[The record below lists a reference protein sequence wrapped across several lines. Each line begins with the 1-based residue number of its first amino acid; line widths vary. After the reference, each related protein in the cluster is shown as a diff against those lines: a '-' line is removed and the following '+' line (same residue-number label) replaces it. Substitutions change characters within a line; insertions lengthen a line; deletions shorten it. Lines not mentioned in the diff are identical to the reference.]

1 MTFSDMN
8 FSKKTTWDL
17 LSQEEIEHLW
27 KYLAQEARSLTVIT
41 KTNSKRHNNADR
53 RYTALRSAIAQIKRA
68 ATGTR
73 AVGINVTATQSDGY
87 RQMSGKDLQEA
98 VLKYREK
105 LFDYPDTEVFFE
117 AGIEGW
123 TKLHKGAVLN
133 AMHIASHDEAAGAAC
148 QQAEAAQAPPEAV
161 AQQSEASAA
170 KHHVVLPDLAP
181 SPLPPLSAELSPVLV
196 VDSALLRELTHDMAA
211 LRNKLLQ
218 AAQTLAS
225 EGYPE
230 ETQTIRDWQ
239 SLGERI
245 RLACHALGTSWADLP
260 ALRLD
265 LARAESQ
272 AAVIAIL
279 AQCRQ
284 IVHCDKPDFAGLKVI
299 SNQCDRIEA
308 LLREG
313 SAAVNELKGAS
324 ALLELVEKREL
335 LDQLDEVYAGELSS
349 AVCAVFDKSV
359 EIAAV
364 RAKLLP
370 GPALPPPGA
379 PERGGPERVGVMR
392 DEATHP
398 EALPEPPET
407 PEPASAN
414 AAETETQMQTEAM
427 PDTKHA
433 ALPTPTPTP
442 TPTSTSTSTSTSTP
456 TPTPTH
462 PAVAVADVA
471 ASATPDVA
479 LNGLAAIDE
488 PVPQA
493 EQGVPPDASLE
504 PEMTMPVMPV
514 NLIEVAPVVPIDDLA
529 PPHPPAAQASAP
541 DQAAATYEDFAE
553 FDKRHWIDGAGKVM
567 PAPWHAPDFAP
578 RLEQMALAC
587 WSSRQLALS
596 FLMARAAEELQ
607 LPCALDAQV
616 LRRVNEILE
625 AQSIPVASIGSMQAA
640 PWAQLRQA
648 PAGAP
653 MVGLQLMLEA
663 LRPTSDQLPTAE
675 ELQKAQKAAAFK
687 APALNEI
694 MEFLLRTRAM
704 GNNPLIPLRF
714 ALDNSVA
721 PTPAAIEANLKIAQ
735 DSMRK
740 FVHDFWSGR
749 HLRLEHCRRAWI
761 KARVEVMVP
770 LRDEIAPEDGRVK
783 LSANV
788 MTNRIQGLLQKFHAI
803 MDDHDVRRD
812 DRKIANR
819 TAMDFF
825 TAAQK
830 VVSILDAL
838 SQSRQRRTSQ
848 VSAAKLPSMEE
859 TRRLLAAGPND
870 SLLEPAELLCVLMLR
885 AELSGA
891 KAPVNPL
898 RLDARQLSVYPEIT
912 RFMDPQALCSPDL
925 VTSGIDVQAVSDAL
939 AVSALFINGQH
950 TAEESFESTHDLLN
964 TLRLSALDN
973 ERLEILSALSC
984 TQVLNDNERSEL
996 RQKIQELSEAVY
1008 AEAVELK
1015 KLWIS
1020 CDELVTQGAA
1030 TIRELLAEADEIMV
1044 SDDGDLPIEET
1055 MLLGAWLKAQCA
1067 LALAERGEVRQ
1078 ALLAQLDLASPDAHE
1093 TCARVQA
1100 YFDAGN
1106 DRAALLLIDS
1116 GEVPVW
1122 TSPTLEGRRTVW
1134 RARALQDYRQPR
1146 TKLAM
1151 TQAGETP
1158 EQRKLIQHWLACGS
1172 ITARVSAEHA
1182 KQREGLQKLLY
1193 MVASGEAG
1201 STGTVKGRLT
1211 LLRDF
1216 KDRKTVVVC
1225 DEIRRQ
1231 FQDRGLNPTFLP
1243 QLADVFHKL
1252 VLMALPAE
1260 NATVTVN
1267 TLAQHINLEPAQSLV
1282 VFLAPGLSPSRR
1294 HELGQGLRQRG
1305 LMAALF
1311 DDVDLCRLVDAGE
1324 HASGHDFVAL
1334 LEIALEQLD
1343 LERVSPFST
1352 QDGQHVRMETYT
1364 GRQDTALRVAMKG
1377 DYSRIFSG
1385 RKLGKSAFLQFVA
1398 SNYDGKLM
1406 SSGNKLHVFFINI
1419 AGGSTELYVVG
1430 RIIDVMSER
1439 FELPQTPE
1447 CLQVEDPAERFSAY
1461 VKHFVAKRPQA
1472 NVLLVLDEAD
1482 LFVEKQLEA
1491 YESDREDSLSFR
1503 MMKELPGYVDTFKIP
1518 RIRTILSG
1526 YRVTHTREGV
1536 WANAG
1541 DVLVLKPLA
1550 EHEAVIF
1557 LSGMLARIGVDL
1569 GEHTPFIA
1577 RRCGFQPAV
1586 LIRFGERL
1594 LRRLKNVARSG
1605 GRETITVQHLDVTST
1620 LSDPQVL
1627 EEILTVVN
1635 NNFQSNREAGAVFGA
1650 TLLALKD
1657 LPPGK
1662 ALTDGPAQVLAK
1674 LQQIDPKLEWLDS
1687 SGAADEAQV
1696 ERYLRELTERELL
1709 MASATSRMGE
1719 REYRLR
1725 NPHFLPVL
1733 TQRVDVAQEV
1743 RKHIQAIHGSKHAKA
1758 PESVLPDKALKDVR
1772 YCFHE
1777 LEDIGQ
1783 YKVVVIGGQWTVP
1796 LLDRRGGIADQLGCN
1811 DSTVA
1816 LTLGSGNVA
1825 FLVNSGVRLFGGV
1838 RASVWD
1844 ALVAAPATK
1853 PLIAIGSMDLLRV
1866 AHRHDSECEMPPVRI
1881 VPVGRLDAQTIS
1893 WWFEKVRALHF
1904 STSDAIAMIMQ
1915 LTEGIPLLVRHLDGC
1930 FAQDNGAEI
1939 SKIDFQRAERLFI
1952 DQLPT
1957 CAALLIDPASDARL
1971 TARELELLVLAHK
1984 VAKAAKD
1991 GAEEFDLDLEFGVY
2005 FELLDPALRGDV
2017 ANPMTLPE
2025 DGLCL
2030 EMLTKTGLLLR
2041 VPGTSTTSSPL
2052 GRVKVLHDSAMARL
2066 LAQLERGLAS

>member
-27 KYLAQEARSLTVIT
+27 KHLAQEARSLTVIP
-41 KTNSKRHNNADR
+41 KKNSKSHNNIDR

-117 AGIEGW
+117 SGIEGW
-123 TKLHKGAVLN
+123 TKQHKGAVLN
-133 AMHIASHDEAAGAAC
+133 AMHSTSHDEAAGAAC
-148 QQAEAAQAPPEAV
+148 QQTEAAQAPPEAV

-181 SPLPPLSAELSPVLV
+181 SPLPPLSTGSSPIIV
-196 VDSALLRELTHDMAA
+196 VDSALLRELTDDMAA
-211 LRNKLLQ
+211 LRHKLLQ
-218 AAQTLAS
+218 AAQILAS

-230 ETQTIRDWQ
+230 ETQIIRAWQ
-239 SLGERI
+239 ALGERI
-245 RLACHALGTSWADLP
+245 RLACQALGTSWTDLP

-308 LLREG
+308 LLRQG
-313 SAAVNELKGAS
+313 NAAANELKGAS
-324 ALLELVEKREL
+324 ALLELVDKREL
-335 LDQLDEVYAGELSS
+335 LDQMDEAYAGELYS
-349 AVCAVFDKSV
+349 AVCEIFDKSV

-364 RAKLLP
+364 RAKLLL
-370 GPALPPPGA
+370 GPALPSPSPP
-379 PERGGPERVGVMR
+379 ESGGPERAGVMR
-392 DEATHP
+392 DEATIS
-398 EALPEPPET
+398 EAPPKPSET
-407 PEPASAN
+407 SEPASAN
-414 AAETETQMQTEAM
+414 AAETETGAMLDTE
-427 PDTKHA
+427 HA
-433 ALPTPTPTP
+433 ALPN
-442 TPTSTSTSTSTSTP
+442 STP

-462 PAVAVADVA
+462 PVEAVADVA
-471 ASATPDVA
+471 ESATPDVA
-479 LNGLAAIDE
+479 LNDLAAIDK
-488 PVPQA
+488 PAPQT
-493 EQGVPPDASLE
+493 EQGLRLDASLE
-504 PEMTMPVMPV
+504 PEMTIPVIPV
-514 NLIEVAPVVPIDDLA
+514 NPIEVVTVVETNDLA
-529 PPHPPAAQASAP
+529 PPQPPAPLTSAP
-541 DQAAATYEDFAE
+541 GQAAATYENFAE
-553 FDKRHWIDGAGKVM
+553 FEKRHWIDGTGTVM

-596 FLMARAAEELQ
+596 FLLARAAEELQ

-616 LRRVNEILE
+616 LRRVDEILE

-653 MVGLQLMLEA
+653 MAGLQLMLEA
-663 LRPTSDQLPTAE
+663 LRPTSDQPPTAE
-675 ELQKAQKAAAFK
+675 DLRSAQEAAAFK

-694 MEFLLRTRAM
+694 VEFLLRTRAM
-704 GNNPLIPLRF
+704 GNDPLIPLRF

-721 PTPAAIEANLKIAQ
+721 PTPAALEANLKNAQ
-735 DSMRK
+735 DSLRK
-740 FVHDFWSGR
+740 FVLDFWSGR
-749 HLRLEHCRRAWI
+749 HLHLEHCRRGWI

-783 LSANV
+783 LSPTV
-788 MTNRIQGLLQKFHAI
+788 ITNRIQGLLQKFHAI
-803 MDDHDVRRD
+803 MDYHDIRREE
-812 DRKIANR
+812 RKTANR

-830 VVSILDAL
+830 VVSALDAL
-838 SQSRQRRTSQ
+838 IQSRQRRTSQ
-848 VSAAKLPSMEE
+848 GSAAKLPSMEE

-870 SLLEPAELLCVLMLR
+870 SLLEPSDLLCVLMLR

-891 KAPVNPL
+891 KAPVDPL
-898 RLDARQLSVYPEIT
+898 RLDARQLSVHPEIT

-925 VTSGIDVQAVSDAL
+925 VTRGIDVQAISDVL
-939 AVSALFINGQH
+939 AVSALYINGQH
-950 TAEESFESTHDLLN
+950 TDEESFESMHDLLN
-964 TLRLSALDN
+964 ALRLSALDN

-996 RQKIQELSEAVY
+996 RQKIQELSETVY

-1020 CDELVTQGAA
+1020 CDELVTPGAA

-1044 SDDGDLPIEET
+1044 SDDGDLPIKET
-1055 MLLGAWLKAQCA
+1055 ILLGAWLKAQCA
-1067 LALAERGEVRQ
+1067 LALAERSEVRQ
-1078 ALLAQLDLASPDAHE
+1078 ALLAQFNLASPGAHE
-1093 TCARVQA
+1093 TCTRVQA

-1134 RARALQDYRQPR
+1134 RTRALQDYPQPR
-1146 TKLAM
+1146 ARLAM
-1151 TQAGETP
+1151 MQAGETP
-1158 EQRKLIQHWLACGS
+1158 EQRKLMQHWLACGS
-1172 ITARVSAEHA
+1172 ITPRVNAEHT

-1216 KDRKTVVVC
+1216 KERKTVVVC

-1267 TLAQHINLEPAQSLV
+1267 ILAQHINLESAQSLV

-1343 LERVSPFST
+1343 LERVSPFSI

-1364 GRQDTALRVAMKG
+1364 GRQENALRVAMKS

-1398 SNYDGKLM
+1398 SNYDGKEM

-1430 RIIDVMSER
+1430 RIIEVMSER
-1439 FELPQTPE
+1439 FKLPQTPE
-1447 CLQVEDPAERFSAY
+1447 CLRVEDPAERFSAY
-1461 VKHFVAKRPQA
+1461 VKHFVEKCPEA

-1503 MMKELPGYVDTFKIP
+1503 MMKELPGYVDSLKIP

-1550 EHEAVIF
+1550 EHEAVSF
-1557 LSGMLARIGVDL
+1557 LNGMLARIGVDL

-1620 LSDPQVL
+1620 LSDSAVL
-1627 EEILTVVN
+1627 EEIRTVVN

-1709 MASATSRMGE
+1709 MASATSRIGE

-1825 FLVNSGVRLFGGV
+1825 SLVNSGVRLFGGV
-1838 RASVWD
+1838 RASAWD

-1930 FAQDNGAEI
+1930 LAQDNGAEI
-1939 SKIDFQRAERLFI
+1939 SKTDFQSAERLFI
-1952 DQLPT
+1952 DQLPA
-1957 CAALLIDPASDARL
+1957 CAALLVDPASDVRL
-1971 TARELELLVLAHK
+1971 AARELELLVLAHK

-1991 GAEEFDLDLEFGVY
+1991 GNEEFDLDQEFGVY
-2005 FELLDPALRGDV
+2005 FDLLEPALRGDV
-2017 ANPMTLPE
+2017 AKPMTLPE
-2025 DGLCL
+2025 DELCL

-2041 VPGTSTTSSPL
+2041 VPGTPTTSSLL
-2052 GRVKVLHDSAMARL
+2052 GRVKVLHNSAMARL
-2066 LAQLERGLAS
+2066 LAQLERGLAG